1 MKPTI
6 YIGLGG
12 TGIYAISHVK
22 KMYEDTFGV
31 GNIPP
36 QIAFVVLDYDYCV
49 YTSQSLA
56 TPMKDDAV
64 PLNYNGDP
72 RDYYRAHVEN
82 GAFNW
87 MFEGNTNSLIT
98 NKVCFVR
105 TTGRFYTEF
114 QRRTIEQVLQLR
126 WQQVTN
132 FIHGVANVDIHIVTS
147 LCGGTGAGSFINVAE
162 MIQRNFGNRANIIGY
177 GVLHG
182 IFRAMNP
189 CPTRRPFQHLNA
201 YSAILDLDYLMS
213 ASMDN
218 PITFEING
226 AERTLTRPIFDEF
239 FAIDNATQNGYIFV
253 DIDELCENIGR
264 YIYASNFVNTPQH
277 PICNQGQF
285 DILDKKGWVQSFGA
299 CQIVYKGEEL
309 SDIYAN
315 RYAAKLIE
323 KMLQGS
329 SDAHGMTMEWI
340 TNVGLEKELLINR
353 ISDISRIDR
362 LREPNTD
369 IQDTID
375 VTKDIINSYVN
386 NLNEINREE
395 VIASLIEEMKRQLK
409 HKIEELL
416 CEGKVEDG
424 KQFLEYLRLTLKN
437 FCYEMRAEADALTN
451 YELARISRI
460 LNHVLNEYETYSSS
474 LHRILFKHRSQA
486 FFNEIN
492 DVAQKKLKIA
502 YEIKFHEIAT
512 EALTAFIEHIT
523 AELRKVDE
531 FTHMLFFLRDEYFI
545 KANECMHTKENAFEY
560 DLSAAER
567 AGINIYNEEID
578 MPSFCAMLNRPLL
591 EMDSEQAKSAIYDF
605 AKSRPQAVEYRQ
617 KCIND
622 IINNLN
628 DDDYERLKNEI
639 HKTGTLLRINNRGQ
653 KNNYGVPSELMVR
666 ECIFLCDNSR
676 LQRDESLSFG
686 IGGADCVFVT
696 NGEFE
701 NLHQKM
707 FVLRK
712 DVAIIPY
719 CIDSLNERLQD
730 LYEIEVRSSM
740 NGMCCNPHFDKTLFE
755 EMRKKDFKLK
765 PELP

>member
-277 PICNQGQF
+277 PKIG
-285 DILDKKGWVQSFGA
+285 
-299 CQIVYKGEEL
+299 
-309 SDIYAN
+309 
-315 RYAAKLIE
+315 R
-323 KMLQGS
+323 
-329 SDAHGMTMEWI
+329 AH
-340 TNVGLEKELLINR
+340 V
-353 ISDISRIDR
+353 
-362 LREPNTD
+362 
-369 IQDTID
+369 
-375 VTKDIINSYVN
+375 
-386 NLNEINREE
+386 
-395 VIASLIEEMKRQLK
+395 
-409 HKIEELL
+409 
-416 CEGKVEDG
+416 
-424 KQFLEYLRLTLKN
+424 
-437 FCYEMRAEADALTN
+437 
-451 YELARISRI
+451 
-460 LNHVLNEYETYSSS
+460 
-474 LHRILFKHRSQA
+474 
-486 FFNEIN
+486 
-492 DVAQKKLKIA
+492 
-502 YEIKFHEIAT
+502 
-512 EALTAFIEHIT
+512 
-523 AELRKVDE
+523 
-531 FTHMLFFLRDEYFI
+531 
-545 KANECMHTKENAFEY
+545 
-560 DLSAAER
+560 
-567 AGINIYNEEID
+567 
-578 MPSFCAMLNRPLL
+578 
-591 EMDSEQAKSAIYDF
+591 
-605 AKSRPQAVEYRQ
+605 
-617 KCIND
+617 
-622 IINNLN
+622 
-628 DDDYERLKNEI
+628 
-639 HKTGTLLRINNRGQ
+639 
-653 KNNYGVPSELMVR
+653 
-666 ECIFLCDNSR
+666 
-676 LQRDESLSFG
+676 
-686 IGGADCVFVT
+686 
-696 NGEFE
+696 
-701 NLHQKM
+701 
-707 FVLRK
+707 
-712 DVAIIPY
+712 
-719 CIDSLNERLQD
+719 
-730 LYEIEVRSSM
+730 
-740 NGMCCNPHFDKTLFE
+740 
-755 EMRKKDFKLK
+755 
-765 PELP
+765 